1 MVMMTTAVFVIRGC
15 HVHCGLGRYTCS
27 AALLHSCFRIIGDA
41 HCTCV
46 NTIII
51 FTTTIIIVIITKII
65 IVTITN
71 IIIIIIIITTWC
83 GRASQ
88 LFEDR

>member
-1 MVMMTTAVFVIRGC
+1 MPCSLRIRQN
-15 HVHCGLGRYTCS
+15 TCS

-46 NTIII
+46 NTIISI
-51 FTTTIIIVIITKII
+51 TTTIIIVIITKII

-71 IIIIIIIITTWC
+71 IIIIIIIIITAWC

-88 LFEDR
+88 LFEDRL